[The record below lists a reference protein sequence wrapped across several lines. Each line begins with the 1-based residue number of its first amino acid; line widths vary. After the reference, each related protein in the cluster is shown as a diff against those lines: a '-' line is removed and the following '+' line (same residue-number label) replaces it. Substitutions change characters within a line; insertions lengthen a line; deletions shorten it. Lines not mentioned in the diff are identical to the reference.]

1 MTSPK
6 YTRAGNGQNFD
17 GNEECGPKER
27 PSESSTFHTNQPTPS
42 RSNLLTYLTRKEQPY
57 EKFQVDISDLDD
69 LDDDELAEI
78 TALGDQSTL
87 SLSSPV
93 PGAPLPAHYAHSYSN
108 GKTAASGAEDD
119 DDSEVLWY
127 AFTMT

>member
-1 MTSPK
+1 MTLPK
-6 YTRAGNGQNFD
+6 YSRAGNGQKSD
-17 GNEECGPKER
+17 GDEERGPNDR

-57 EKFQVDISDLDD
+57 EKFQADISDLDD

-78 TALGDQSTL
+78 TAFGDQSTL
-87 SLSSPV
+87 SLSSPI
-93 PGAPLPAHYAHSYSN
+93 PGAPLPANYAHSSSN
-108 GKTAASGAEDD
+108 SKTTASGAEDD